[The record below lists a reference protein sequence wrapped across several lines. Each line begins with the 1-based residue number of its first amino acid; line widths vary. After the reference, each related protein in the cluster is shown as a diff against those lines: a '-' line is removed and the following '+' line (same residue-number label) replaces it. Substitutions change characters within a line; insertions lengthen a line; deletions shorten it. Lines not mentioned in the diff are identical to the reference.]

1 MIIKDEF
8 KKLIPPLAIEE
19 FNQLEKNIIADGCRD
34 PLLTWNGILIDGHNR
49 YEICTKHG
57 LKFIV
62 VEKDFVDSSAAK
74 LWMIDNQNGRRN
86 LTDGWK
92 YQLTLSKKEILLEIG
107 KENLK
112 TNIGGEHV
120 GLSIVDK
127 GTHNTQKTIA
137 NDLGWSTGKVAMAD
151 RVWKEATPEIKEQV
165 LSGDVSINE
174 AYKAI
179 KAGNTHVGKNSGENE
194 WYTPEKFIEA
204 ARSVMGSIDI
214 DPASSELANKT
225 VKATVFFSKD
235 DCGLNRDWSGNVWMN
250 PPYAQ
255 PLMNDF
261 AAKLV
266 EQLPNINAAIVLVN
280 NATETKWFQS
290 MSQESAA
297 ICFPETRIKFVDVNG
312 NLGAPLQGQA
322 ILYFGDDT
330 QAFSNVFSK
339 FGLVLTNG

>member
-1 MIIKDEF
+1 
-8 KKLIPPLAIEE
+8 
-19 FNQLEKNIIADGCRD
+19 
-34 PLLTWNGILIDGHNR
+34 
-49 YEICTKHG
+49 
-57 LKFIV
+57 
-62 VEKDFVDSSAAK
+62 
-74 LWMIDNQNGRRN
+74 MIDNQNGRRN

-92 YQLTLSKKEILLEIG
+92 YQLSQSKKEILLEAG
-107 KENLK
+107 KNAQVRKPIDSVMSTIDK
-112 TNIGGEHV
+112 TN
-120 GLSIVDK
+120 
-127 GTHNTQKTIA
+127 HNTRDTIA

-235 DCGLNRDWSGNVWMN
+235 DCGLNRDWIGNVWMN

>member
-1 MIIKDEF
+1 MIIKEDF
-8 KKLIPPLAIEE
+8 KKLIPPLSIEE

-34 PLLTWNGILIDGHNR
+34 HLLTWNGILIDGHNR

-57 LKFIV
+57 LEFSV
-62 VEKDFVDSSAAK
+62 VEKEFADESNAK
-74 LWMIDNQNGRRN
+74 EWMINNQFGRRN
-86 LTDGWK
+86 LSN
-92 YQLTLSKKEILLEIG
+92 YQRSVLALELESVFKEKAKEQQIRKPESACHISDKQIIDTKKEVAKIA
-107 KENLK
+107 NVS
-112 TNIGGEHV
+112 H
-120 GLSIVDK
+120 D
-127 GTHNTQKTIA
+127 TIA
-137 NDLGWSTGKVAMAD
+137 KVKKIEAVASEE
-151 RVWKEATPEIKEQV
+151 VKERLNSGEI
-165 LSGDVSINE
+165 SINE

-179 KAGNTHVGKNSGENE
+179 KAGDTHVGKNSGENE

-235 DCGLNRDWSGNVWMN
+235 DCGLTRDWTGNVWMN

-266 EQLPNINAAIVLVN
+266 DQLSNIESAIVLVN

-290 MSQESAA
+290 MAQESSA
-297 ICFPETRIKFVDVNG
+297 ICFPESRIKFVDVNG
-312 NLGAPLQGQA
+312 NLGAPLQGQS
-322 ILYFGDDT
+322 ILYFGSDA
-330 QAFSNVFSK
+330 QVFSNIFSK
-339 FGLVLTNG
+339 FGLVLLNG

>member
-62 VEKDFVDSSAAK
+62 VEKEFVDSSHAK
-74 LWMIDNQNGRRN
+74 EWMINNQFGRRN
-86 LTDGWK
+86 LSN
-92 YQLTLSKKEILLEIG
+92 YQRSVLALELESVFSDRA
-107 KENLK
+107 KENQAIQFKGNSLIQISEEVK
-112 TNIGGEHV
+112 P
-120 GLSIVDK
+120 IVAIKEVAKIANVSHD
-127 GTHNTQKTIA
+127 TIA
-137 NDLGWSTGKVAMAD
+137 KVKKIQST
-151 RVWKEATPEIKEQV
+151 ATPEVKAQLNNGEI
-165 LSGDVSINE
+165 SINE

-290 MSQESAA
+290 MSQESAV

>member
-57 LKFIV
+57 LEFIV

-92 YQLTLSKKEILLEIG
+92 YQLSQSKKEILLEAG
-107 KENLK
+107 KNAQVRK
-112 TNIGGEHV
+112 PIDSV
-120 GLSIVDK
+120 LSIVDK
-127 GTHNTQKTIA
+127 AEHNTQKTIA
-137 NDLGWSTGKVAMAD
+137 NDLGWSTGKVAKAD

-235 DCGLNRDWSGNVWMN
+235 DCGLNRDWIGNVWMN

>member
-57 LKFIV
+57 LEFIV

-92 YQLTLSKKEILLEIG
+92 YQLSQAKKEILLEAG
-107 KENLK
+107 KNAQVRKPIDSVMSTIDK
-112 TNIGGEHV
+112 TN
-120 GLSIVDK
+120 
-127 GTHNTQKTIA
+127 HNTRDTIA

-235 DCGLNRDWSGNVWMN
+235 DCGLNRDWIGNVWMN

>member
-92 YQLTLSKKEILLEIG
+92 YQLSQAKKEILLGVG
-107 KENLK
+107 KESMSE
-112 TNIGGEHV
+112 GGK

-127 GTHNTQKTIA
+127 PSHNTQKTIA

-151 RVWKEATPEIKEQV
+151 KVWKEATPEVKEQV